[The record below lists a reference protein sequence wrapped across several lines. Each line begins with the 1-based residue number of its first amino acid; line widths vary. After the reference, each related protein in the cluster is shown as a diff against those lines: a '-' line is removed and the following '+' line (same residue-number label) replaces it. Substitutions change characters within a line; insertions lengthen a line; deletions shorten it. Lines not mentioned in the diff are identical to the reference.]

1 MKHLPISLDLLKKAI
16 DTANDGLV
24 IAEQEGDDTILL
36 YVNAAFERL
45 TGYSEEDIL
54 YQDCRF
60 LQGEDRDQDARKV
73 IRAAID
79 AGEPCRVRLR
89 NYHKDGTPFWNELSI
104 TPILNEEDGI
114 TYYIGV
120 QKDVSSEVDIEQQLN
135 EAQQRIRQLED
146 KIASLGTAS

>member
-1 MKHLPISLDLLKKAI
+1 MKHLPISLNLLKKAI

-36 YVNAAFERL
+36 YVNEAFERL
-45 TGYSEEDIL
+45 TGYAEDEIL

-60 LQGEDRDQDARKV
+60 LQGDDRDQEARKL
-73 IRAAID
+73 IRSAIE

-89 NYHKDGTPFWNELSI
+89 NYHKDGSLFWNELSV
-104 TPILNEEDGI
+104 TPIFNEEDGI

-120 QKDVSSEVDIEQQLN
+120 QKDVTREVEIEQQLD
-135 EAQQRIRQLED
+135 EARQRIKQLED
-146 KIASLGTAS
+146 NIASLGKG

>member
-1 MKHLPISLDLLKKAI
+1 MKQLPISLNLLKKAI

-36 YVNAAFERL
+36 YVNEAFERL
-45 TGYSEEDIL
+45 TGYSEDEIL

-60 LQGEDRDQDARKV
+60 LQGEDRDQEARKI
-73 IRAAID
+73 IREAIE

-89 NYHKDGTPFWNELSI
+89 NYHKDGSPFWNELSI
-104 TPILNEEDGI
+104 TPILNEEDGL

-120 QKDVSSEVDIEQQLN
+120 QKDVSREVEIEQQLA
-135 EAQQRIRQLED
+135 EAQQQIQELEEQL
-146 KIASLGTAS
+146 ASLKDSS

>member
-1 MKHLPISLDLLKKAI
+1 MKDLPISLNLLKKAI

-36 YVNAAFERL
+36 YVNEAFERL
-45 TGYSEEDIL
+45 TGYAEDEIL

-60 LQGEDRDQDARKV
+60 LQGDDRDQAGRRI
-73 IRAAID
+73 IRSAIE

-89 NYHKDGTPFWNELSI
+89 NYHKDGSLFWNELSI
-104 TPILNEEDGI
+104 TPIHNEEDGL

-120 QKDVSSEVDIEQQLN
+120 QKDVTREVQIEQQLEEARQRIQEL
-135 EAQQRIRQLED
+135 EAQ
-146 KIASLGTAS
+146 IAALGHSK

>member
-36 YVNAAFERL
+36 YVNEAFERL

-60 LQGEDRDQDARKV
+60 LQGEERDQDARNI
-73 IRAAID
+73 IRSAID
-79 AGEPCRVRLR
+79 AGKPCRVRLR
-89 NYHKDGTPFWNELSI
+89 NYHKDGTAFWNELSI
-104 TPILNEEDGI
+104 TPILNEEDGL

-120 QKDVSSEVDIEQQLN
+120 QKDVSREVEIEQQLT
-135 EAQQRIRQLED
+135 EAQQRIRELED

>member
-1 MKHLPISLDLLKKAI
+1 MKHLPISLNLLKKAI

-36 YVNAAFERL
+36 YINEAFERM
-45 TGYSEEDIL
+45 TGYSEEEIL

-60 LQGEDRDQDARKV
+60 LQGKDRDQEARGI
-73 IRAAID
+73 IRAAIE

-89 NYHKDGTPFWNELSI
+89 NYHKDGTLFWNELSI
-104 TPILNEEDGI
+104 TPIFNEEDGI

-120 QKDVSSEVDIEQQLN
+120 QKDVSREVEIERQLSE
-135 EAQQRIRQLED
+135 AKQRIKAMED
-146 KIASLGTAS
+146 TIASYNTDK